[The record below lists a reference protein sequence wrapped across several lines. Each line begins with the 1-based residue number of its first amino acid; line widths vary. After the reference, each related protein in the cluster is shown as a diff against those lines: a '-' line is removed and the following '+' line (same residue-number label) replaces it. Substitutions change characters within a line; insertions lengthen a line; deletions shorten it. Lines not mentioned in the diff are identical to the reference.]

1 MLGLS
6 DEFLGQEAVLLLL
19 LPVLFRPFFK
29 KHAYAD
35 STVTLSPLSLALSFL
50 LIAVYGLSY
59 ALAAITII
67 ALSVLLINIRA
78 LQRFNSRLYVDRYS
92 GAFRVAAVIESIVVL
107 FAAAALFVLRP
118 EPAPAEPQRTLYTGS
133 FSRGFVPKEEFFRRT
148 SLITSLYEPHRNAE
162 NTGGATGTGGT
173 AAESGT
179 AAGNPDSAAAAKKKR
194 IAVFVPDIKNVSGDS
209 ALRLSAASEQG
220 IAVLTGDFYEPSLLK
235 NTRNKTLFNL
245 FHTKAFSLHRLYR
258 NPKLFGAVKADL
270 LVQKK
275 AETEALL
282 IKAGDYADSV
292 VIVTEGDSLLCAKE
306 LYAKYP
312 SFVRGIFD
320 SSTLQG
326 IVFAPSGAPPDS
338 SPSPE
343 FQKAASYYSRH
354 RSDLLFVK
362 PFDALP
368 LFYADFKNIGDFFAA
383 RGDEKTNRSPARFAG
398 ALKSY
403 MEMLP

>member
-6 DEFLGQEAVLLLL
+6 DEFLGQAAVLLLL

-35 STVTLSPLSLALSFL
+35 STVTLSPLSVVLALL

-59 ALAAITII
+59 ALAAITVI

-92 GAFRVAAVIESIVVL
+92 MAFRIAAVIESIVVL
-107 FAAAALFVLRP
+107 FALAALFVLRP
-118 EPAPAEPQRTLYTGS
+118 EPAPTEPQRTLYTGS
-133 FSRGFVPKEEFFRRT
+133 FSRGFVPKREFFRRT
-148 SLITSLYEPHRNAE
+148 SLITSLYEPRSNNAADG
-162 NTGGATGTGGT
+162 NN
-173 AAESGT
+173 T
-179 AAGNPDSAAAAKKKR
+179 AAGTAGSAPKKKR

-209 ALRLSAASEQG
+209 ALRLSAASMQG
-220 IAVLTGDFYEPSLLK
+220 ITVFTGDFYEPSLLK
-235 NTRNKTLFNL
+235 NTPNKMLFNR

-258 NPKLFGAVKADL
+258 NPKRFGAVKADL

-275 AETEALL
+275 TETEALL
-282 IKAGDYADSV
+282 IKAGEYADSV
-292 VIVTEGDSLLCAKE
+292 VLVTEGDSLLCAKE

-326 IVFAPSGAPPDS
+326 LGNAPSGSRPDTFNS
-338 SPSPE
+338 GISLSAE
-343 FQKAASYYSRH
+343 LQKAADYYSAQRA
-354 RSDLLFVK
+354 DLLFVN
-362 PFDALP
+362 PSDSLA
-368 LFYADFKNIGDFFAA
+368 LFYTDFKNIGGFFAA
-383 RGDEKTNRSPARFAG
+383 RRAEKTNQSPARFAG

-403 MEMLP
+403 MEKLP

>member
-6 DEFLGQEAVLLLL
+6 DEFLGQAAVLLLL

-35 STVTLSPLSLALSFL
+35 STVTLSPLSVALALL

-59 ALAAITII
+59 ALAAITVI
-67 ALSVLLINIRA
+67 ALSVLLINLRA

-92 GAFRVAAVIESIVVL
+92 TAFRIAAVIESIVVL
-107 FAAAALFVLRP
+107 FALAALFVLRP
-118 EPAPAEPQRTLYTGS
+118 EPAPTEPQRTLYTGS
-133 FSRGFVPKEEFFRRT
+133 FTRGFVPKREFFRRT
-148 SLITSLYEPHRNAE
+148 SLITSLYEVRGNNAADG
-162 NTGGATGTGGT
+162 NN
-173 AAESGT
+173 T
-179 AAGNPDSAAAAKKKR
+179 AAGTAGSAPKKKR

-209 ALRLSAASEQG
+209 ALRLSAASIQG
-220 IAVLTGDFYEPSLLK
+220 ITVFTGDFYEPSLLK
-235 NTRNKTLFNL
+235 NTPNEMLFNH

-258 NPKLFGAVKADL
+258 NAQLFGAVKADL

-282 IKAGDYADSV
+282 VKAGEYADSV
-292 VIVTEGDSLLCAKE
+292 VLVTEGDSLLCAKE

-326 IVFAPSGAPPDS
+326 LVFAPSGSRNDAFNSGIPLS
-338 SPSPE
+338 AE
-343 FQKAASYYSRH
+343 LQKAADYYSAQRA
-354 RSDLLFVK
+354 DLLFVN
-362 PFDALP
+362 PSDSLA
-368 LFYADFKNIGDFFAA
+368 LFYADLKNIGGFFTA
-383 RGDEKTNRSPARFAG
+383 RRAEKTNQSPVRFAG

>member
-6 DEFLGQEAVLLLL
+6 DEFLGQAAVLLLL

-35 STVTLSPLSLALSFL
+35 STVTLSPLSVALALL

-59 ALAAITII
+59 ALAAITLI
-67 ALSVLLINIRA
+67 ALSVLLINLRA

-92 GAFRVAAVIESIVVL
+92 TAFRIAAVIESIVVL
-107 FAAAALFVLRP
+107 FALAALFVLRP
-118 EPAPAEPQRTLYTGS
+118 EPAPTEPQRTLYTGS
-133 FSRGFVPKEEFFRRT
+133 FTRGFVPKREFFRRT
-148 SLITSLYEPHRNAE
+148 SLITSLYEVRGNNAADG
-162 NTGGATGTGGT
+162 NN
-173 AAESGT
+173 T
-179 AAGNPDSAAAAKKKR
+179 AAGTAGSAPKKRR

-209 ALRLSAASEQG
+209 ALRLSAASIQG
-220 IAVLTGDFYEPSLLK
+220 ITVFTGDFYEPSLLK
-235 NTRNKTLFNL
+235 NTPNEMLFNH

-258 NPKLFGAVKADL
+258 NAQLFGAVKADL

-282 IKAGDYADSV
+282 VKAGEYADSV
-292 VIVTEGDSLLCAKE
+292 VLVTEGDSLLCAKE

-326 IVFAPSGAPPDS
+326 LVFAPSGSRNDAFNSGIPLS
-338 SPSPE
+338 TE
-343 FQKAASYYSRH
+343 FKKAADYYSAAQRA
-354 RSDLLFVK
+354 DLLFVN
-362 PFDALP
+362 PSDSLA
-368 LFYADFKNIGDFFAA
+368 LFYADLKNIGGFFTA
-383 RGDEKTNRSPARFAG
+383 RRAEKTNQSPVRFAG
-398 ALKSY
+398 ALKLY

>member
-35 STVTLSPLSLALSFL
+35 STVTLSPLSVALALL

-59 ALAAITII
+59 ALAAITLI
-67 ALSVLLINIRA
+67 ALSVLLINLRA

-92 GAFRVAAVIESIVVL
+92 TAFRIAAVIESIVVL
-107 FAAAALFVLRP
+107 FALAALFVLRP
-118 EPAPAEPQRTLYTGS
+118 EPAPTEPQRTLYTGS
-133 FSRGFVPKEEFFRRT
+133 FTRGFVPKREFFRRT
-148 SLITSLYEPHRNAE
+148 SLITSLYEVRGNNAADG
-162 NTGGATGTGGT
+162 NN
-173 AAESGT
+173 T
-179 AAGNPDSAAAAKKKR
+179 AAGTAGSAPKKKR

-209 ALRLSAASEQG
+209 ALRLSAASIQG
-220 IAVLTGDFYEPSLLK
+220 ITVFTGDFYEPSLLK
-235 NTRNKTLFNL
+235 NTPNEMLFNH

-258 NPKLFGAVKADL
+258 NAQLFGAVKADL

-282 IKAGDYADSV
+282 VKAGEYADSV
-292 VIVTEGDSLLCAKE
+292 VLVTEGDSLLCAKE

-326 IVFAPSGAPPDS
+326 LVFAPSGSRNDAFNSGIPLSADI
-338 SPSPE
+338 
-343 FQKAASYYSRH
+343 QKAADYYSAQRA
-354 RSDLLFVK
+354 DLLFIN
-362 PFDALP
+362 PSDSLA
-368 LFYADFKNIGDFFAA
+368 LFYADLKNIGGFFTA
-383 RGDEKTNRSPARFAG
+383 RRAEKTNQSPVRFAG

-403 MEMLP
+403 MEKLP

>member
-35 STVTLSPLSLALSFL
+35 STVTLSPLSVALALL

-59 ALAAITII
+59 ALAAITLI
-67 ALSVLLINIRA
+67 ALSVLLINLRA

-92 GAFRVAAVIESIVVL
+92 TAFRIAAVIESIVVL
-107 FAAAALFVLRP
+107 FALAALFVLRP
-118 EPAPAEPQRTLYTGS
+118 DPAPAEPHRTLYTGS
-133 FSRGFVPKEEFFRRT
+133 FTRGFVPKREFFRRT
-148 SLITSLYEPHRNAE
+148 SLITSLYEPQGRTENNAADK
-162 NTGGATGTGGT
+162 NN
-173 AAESGT
+173 T
-179 AAGNPDSAAAAKKKR
+179 AAGTAGSAPKKKR

-209 ALRLSAASEQG
+209 ALRLSAASMQG
-220 IAVLTGDFYEPSLLK
+220 ITVFTGDFYEPSLLK
-235 NTRNKTLFNL
+235 NTPNEMLFNH

-258 NPKLFGAVKADL
+258 NAKLFGAVKADL

-282 IKAGDYADSV
+282 IKAGEYADSV
-292 VIVTEGDSLLCAKE
+292 VLVTEGDSLLCAKE

-326 IVFAPSGAPPDS
+326 LVFAPSGSRPDAFDS
-338 SPSPE
+338 GIPLSAE
-343 FQKAASYYSRH
+343 FKKAADYYSAQRA
-354 RSDLLFVK
+354 DLLFVN
-362 PFDALP
+362 PSDSLA
-368 LFYADFKNIGDFFAA
+368 LFYADLKNIGGFFTA
-383 RGDEKTNRSPARFAG
+383 RRAEKTNQSPVRFAG

>member
-6 DEFLGQEAVLLLL
+6 DEFLGQAAVLLLL

-35 STVTLSPLSLALSFL
+35 STVTLSPLSVVLALL

-59 ALAAITII
+59 ARAAITVI

-92 GAFRVAAVIESIVVL
+92 MAFRIAAVIESIVVL
-107 FAAAALFVLRP
+107 FALAALFVLRP
-118 EPAPAEPQRTLYTGS
+118 EPAPTEPQRTLYTGS
-133 FSRGFVPKEEFFRRT
+133 FSRGFVPKREFFRRT
-148 SLITSLYEPHRNAE
+148 SLITSLYEPRSNNAADG
-162 NTGGATGTGGT
+162 NN
-173 AAESGT
+173 T
-179 AAGNPDSAAAAKKKR
+179 AAGTAGSAPKKKR

-209 ALRLSAASEQG
+209 ALRLSAASMQG
-220 IAVLTGDFYEPSLLK
+220 ITVFTGDFYEPSLLK
-235 NTRNKTLFNL
+235 NTPNKILFNR

-282 IKAGDYADSV
+282 IKAGEYADSV
-292 VIVTEGDSLLCAKE
+292 VLVTEGDSLLCAKE

-326 IVFAPSGAPPDS
+326 LGNAPSGSRPDTFNS
-338 SPSPE
+338 GISLSAE
-343 FQKAASYYSRH
+343 LQKAADYYSAQRA
-354 RSDLLFVK
+354 DLLFVN
-362 PFDALP
+362 PSDSLA
-368 LFYADFKNIGDFFAA
+368 LFYTDFKNIGGFFAA
-383 RGDEKTNRSPARFAG
+383 RRAEKTNQSPARFAG

-403 MEMLP
+403 MEKLP

>member
-35 STVTLSPLSLALSFL
+35 STVTLSPLSVALALL

-59 ALAAITII
+59 ALAAITLI
-67 ALSVLLINIRA
+67 ALSVLLINLRA

-92 GAFRVAAVIESIVVL
+92 TAFRIAAVIESIVVL
-107 FAAAALFVLRP
+107 FALAALFVLRP
-118 EPAPAEPQRTLYTGS
+118 EPAPTEPQRTLYTGS
-133 FSRGFVPKEEFFRRT
+133 FTRGFVPKREFFRRT
-148 SLITSLYEPHRNAE
+148 SLITSLYEVRGNNAADG
-162 NTGGATGTGGT
+162 NN
-173 AAESGT
+173 T
-179 AAGNPDSAAAAKKKR
+179 AAGTAGSTPKKKR

-209 ALRLSAASEQG
+209 ALRLSAASMQG
-220 IAVLTGDFYEPSLLK
+220 ITVFTGDFYEPSLLK
-235 NTRNKTLFNL
+235 NTPNEMLFNH

-258 NPKLFGAVKADL
+258 NAQLFGAVKADL

-282 IKAGDYADSV
+282 IKAGEYADSV
-292 VIVTEGDSLLCAKE
+292 VLVTEGDSLLCAKE

-326 IVFAPSGAPPDS
+326 LVFAPSGNRNDAFNSGIPLSADL
-338 SPSPE
+338 
-343 FQKAASYYSRH
+343 QKAADYYSAQRA
-354 RSDLLFVK
+354 DLLFIN
-362 PFDALP
+362 PSDSLA
-368 LFYADFKNIGDFFAA
+368 LFYADLKNIGVFFTA
-383 RGDEKTNRSPARFAG
+383 RRAEKTNQSPVRFAG

>member
-6 DEFLGQEAVLLLL
+6 DEFLGQAAVLLLL

-35 STVTLSPLSLALSFL
+35 STVTLSPLSVVLALL

-59 ALAAITII
+59 ALAAITVI

-92 GAFRVAAVIESIVVL
+92 MAFRIAAVIESIVVL
-107 FAAAALFVLRP
+107 FALAALFVLRP
-118 EPAPAEPQRTLYTGS
+118 EPAPTEPQRTLYTGS
-133 FSRGFVPKEEFFRRT
+133 FSRGFVPKREFFRRT
-148 SLITSLYEPHRNAE
+148 SLITSLYEPRGNNAADG
-162 NTGGATGTGGT
+162 NN
-173 AAESGT
+173 T
-179 AAGNPDSAAAAKKKR
+179 AAGTAGSAPKKKR

-209 ALRLSAASEQG
+209 ALRLSAASLQG
-220 IAVLTGDFYEPSLLK
+220 ITVFTGDFYEPSLLK
-235 NTRNKTLFNL
+235 NTPNEMLFNH

-258 NPKLFGAVKADL
+258 NAKLFGAVKADL

-275 AETEALL
+275 AEAEALL

-292 VIVTEGDSLLCAKE
+292 VLVTEGDSLLCAKE

-326 IVFAPSGAPPDS
+326 LGNAPSGSRPGAFNSEIPLS
-338 SPSPE
+338 AE
-343 FQKAASYYSRH
+343 FQKVADYYSAQRA
-354 RSDLLFVK
+354 DLLFVN
-362 PFDALP
+362 PSDSLA
-368 LFYADFKNIGDFFAA
+368 LFYTDFKNIDGFFTA
-383 RGDEKTNRSPARFAG
+383 RRAEKTNQSPARFAD

-403 MEMLP
+403 MEKLP

>member
-6 DEFLGQEAVLLLL
+6 DEFLGQAAVLLLL

-35 STVTLSPLSLALSFL
+35 STVTLSPLSVVLALL

-59 ALAAITII
+59 ALAAITVI

-92 GAFRVAAVIESIVVL
+92 MAFRIAAVIESIVVL
-107 FAAAALFVLRP
+107 FALAALFVLRP
-118 EPAPAEPQRTLYTGS
+118 EPAPTEPQRTLYTGS
-133 FSRGFVPKEEFFRRT
+133 FSRGFVPKREFFRRT
-148 SLITSLYEPHRNAE
+148 SLITSVYEPRSNNAADG
-162 NTGGATGTGGT
+162 NN
-173 AAESGT
+173 T
-179 AAGNPDSAAAAKKKR
+179 AAGTAGSAPKKKR

-209 ALRLSAASEQG
+209 ALRLSAASMQG
-220 IAVLTGDFYEPSLLK
+220 ITVFTGDFYEPSLLK
-235 NTRNKTLFNL
+235 NTPNKMLFNR

-282 IKAGDYADSV
+282 IKAGEYADSV
-292 VIVTEGDSLLCAKE
+292 VLVTEGDSLLCAKE

-326 IVFAPSGAPPDS
+326 LGNAPSGSRLDAFDS
-338 SPSPE
+338 EIPLSAE
-343 FQKAASYYSRH
+343 LQKAADYYSAQRA
-354 RSDLLFVK
+354 DLLFVN
-362 PFDALP
+362 PSDSLA
-368 LFYADFKNIGDFFAA
+368 LFYTDFKNIGGFFAA
-383 RGDEKTNRSPARFAG
+383 RRDEKTNNSPARFAG

-403 MEMLP
+403 MEKLP

>member
-35 STVTLSPLSLALSFL
+35 STVTLSPLSVALALL
-50 LIAVYGLSY
+50 LFAVYGLSY
-59 ALAAITII
+59 ALAAITLI
-67 ALSVLLINIRA
+67 ALSVLLINLRA

-92 GAFRVAAVIESIVVL
+92 TAFRIAAVIESIVVL
-107 FAAAALFVLRP
+107 FALAALFVLRP
-118 EPAPAEPQRTLYTGS
+118 EPAPTEPQRTLYTGS
-133 FSRGFVPKEEFFRRT
+133 FTRGFVPKREFFRRT
-148 SLITSLYEPHRNAE
+148 SLITSLYEVRGNNAADG
-162 NTGGATGTGGT
+162 NN
-173 AAESGT
+173 T
-179 AAGNPDSAAAAKKKR
+179 AAGTAGSVPKKKR

-209 ALRLSAASEQG
+209 ALRLSAASIQG
-220 IAVLTGDFYEPSLLK
+220 ITVFTGDFYEPSLLK
-235 NTRNKTLFNL
+235 NTPNEMLFNH

-258 NPKLFGAVKADL
+258 NAQLFGAVKADL

-275 AETEALL
+275 AETETLL
-282 IKAGDYADSV
+282 VKAGEYADSV
-292 VIVTEGDSLLCAKE
+292 VLVTEGDSLLCAKE

-326 IVFAPSGAPPDS
+326 LGNAPSAIRPDAFNS
-338 SPSPE
+338 GIPLSADL
-343 FQKAASYYSRH
+343 QKAADYYSAQRA
-354 RSDLLFVK
+354 DLLFIN
-362 PFDALP
+362 PSDSLA
-368 LFYADFKNIGDFFAA
+368 LFYADLKNIGGFFTA
-383 RGDEKTNRSPARFAG
+383 RRAEKTNQSPVRFAG
-398 ALKSY
+398 ALKLY

>member
-35 STVTLSPLSLALSFL
+35 STVTLSPLSVVLALL

-59 ALAAITII
+59 ALAAITVI
-67 ALSVLLINIRA
+67 ALSVLLINLRA

-92 GAFRVAAVIESIVVL
+92 MTFRIAAVIESIVVL
-107 FAAAALFVLRP
+107 FALAALFVLRP
-118 EPAPAEPQRTLYTGS
+118 EPAPTEPQRTLYTGS
-133 FSRGFVPKEEFFRRT
+133 FTRGFVPKREFFRRT
-148 SLITSLYEPHRNAE
+148 SLITSLYEVRGNNAADG
-162 NTGGATGTGGT
+162 NN
-173 AAESGT
+173 T
-179 AAGNPDSAAAAKKKR
+179 AAGTAGSAPKKKR

-209 ALRLSAASEQG
+209 ALRLSAASMQG
-220 IAVLTGDFYEPSLLK
+220 ITVFTGDFYEPSLLK
-235 NTRNKTLFNL
+235 NTPNEMLFNH

-258 NPKLFGAVKADL
+258 NPKLFRAVKADL

-282 IKAGDYADSV
+282 IKAGEYADSIV
-292 VIVTEGDSLLCAKE
+292 LVTEGDSLLCAKE

-326 IVFAPSGAPPDS
+326 LVFAPSGSRNDAFNSGIPLS
-338 SPSPE
+338 AE
-343 FQKAASYYSRH
+343 LQKAADYYSAQRA
-354 RSDLLFVK
+354 DLLFVN
-362 PFDALP
+362 PSDSLA
-368 LFYADFKNIGDFFAA
+368 LFYTDFKNIGGFFAA
-383 RGDEKTNRSPARFAG
+383 HCDEKTNNSPARFAG

-403 MEMLP
+403 MEKLP